1 MKLSLNIDSKLM
13 ADAKKIT
20 GIQEESILIEK
31 ALHLLISVES
41 QKDLIALKGRIK
53 NANNVYK

>member
-20 GIQEESILIEK
+20 GIQDESILIEK
-31 ALHLLISVES
+31 ALELLIAVES
-41 QKDLIALKGRIK
+41 QKGLIALKGRAK
-53 NANNVYK
+53 NVNNVYK

>member
-20 GIQEESILIEK
+20 RIQDESILIEK